1 MVRNWLGGFKQRVV
15 CNGSKCRWNPVMSG
29 VPQSSVLGLVVF
41 NIFINRIDNGIIQC
55 TFSMF
60 AGVMK
65 LRRAVDITKK
75 MRPTG

>member
-1 MVRNWLGGFKQRVV
+1 
-15 CNGSKCRWNPVMSG
+15 MSG

-41 NIFINRIDNGIIQC
+41 NIFINRIDNEIIQC